1 MCSSNIMSD
10 DTHKCLRDDRNVCQ
24 LCGALDNLS
33 LCTGCRKT
41 WYCCR
46 EHQKADWREHKRRCA
61 GKSKKKDKKPKHEGV
76 VCPSDQSASG
86 SSITMPTDI
95 AVGDRSAAQWDVEGK
110 GAKTHARSVNKTV
123 EEVHSRDHKPDE
135 LCCAQA
141 DDTSHAS
148 VPVPQE
154 GSSEAYILQT
164 AASSLSQPSGASA
177 DSGDTMREIINPLD
191 SSETYVTVL
200 KSRFKELAEYVTNCL
215 TKYGICV
222 IDKFLGESKGLDIL
236 KEVKELYRS
245 GVFKNGQVVDSENTS
260 NTTRIRG
267 DMITWVDGAEDGC
280 KDILFLISC
289 MDDIILQ
296 CSGKLENYRISERT
310 KAMVACYPGNDTG
323 YVRHVDN
330 PNGDGRC
337 VTCIYY
343 LNESWDVRKNGGLLR
358 IFPEGNNRV
367 ANIEPVFDR
376 LLYFWSDRRNPHEVQ
391 SSSRERYAITVWYY
405 DMEERSRALKRYK
418 GHSRNGRKSAVPL
431 INGDRNS

>member
-1 MCSSNIMSD
+1 MSD

-46 EHQKADWREHKRRCA
+46 EHQKADWRDHKRRCA
-61 GKSKKKDKKPKHEGV
+61 SKSKKKESKKTVHGEI
-76 VCPSDQSASG
+76 VCPLDQSTSG

-95 AVGDRSAAQWDVEGK
+95 AVGDRSAAQWDECK
-110 GAKTHARSVNKTV
+110 SAETHARSVNKTV
-123 EEVHSRDHKPDE
+123 KEVYSRDNKPDE
-135 LCCAQA
+135 LCCAEA
-141 DDTSHAS
+141 DETSHAS

-177 DSGDTMREIINPLD
+177 DSGDTMREHIINPLD

-236 KEVKELYRS
+236 NEVKELYRS
-245 GVFKNGQVVDSENTS
+245 GVFKNGQVVDSESTS

-280 KDILFLISC
+280 QDILFLISC

-296 CSGKLENYRISERT
+296 CSGKLEHYRISERT
-310 KAMVACYPGNDTG
+310 KVS
-323 YVRHVDN
+323 HH
-330 PNGDGRC
+330 
-337 VTCIYY
+337 
-343 LNESWDVRKNGGLLR
+343 
-358 IFPEGNNRV
+358 
-367 ANIEPVFDR
+367 
-376 LLYFWSDRRNPHEVQ
+376 HEFIMFMKF
-391 SSSRERYAITVWYY
+391 S
-405 DMEERSRALKRYK
+405 
-418 GHSRNGRKSAVPL
+418 
-431 INGDRNS
+431 